1 MVNKNKIGAIIIL
14 GGIALLG
21 YYYFKKNKP
30 TIAKVQLKGLEELSN
45 YYKSG
50 GDKEDTK
57 INVSYEVK
65 PITNS
70 FQSVLG
76 GSSIFLDPSFT
87 KELQNSEN
95 ERREN
100 MALYGTPNNPN
111 KPINN
116 SNSMFPDLQNLF
128 NVGKI
133 TLSEEANNNLNQ
145 FSTMKGLENID
156 WSKVKF

>member
-1 MVNKNKIGAIIIL
+1 MGNKNKIGAIIIL
-14 GGIALLG
+14 GGVALLG

-57 INVSYEVK
+57 INVSYEAK
-65 PITNS
+65 PITNH
-70 FQSVLG
+70 FQDSV
-76 GSSIFLDPSFT
+76 GSSPFLDPSYA
-87 KELQNSEN
+87 KELQNAQREIT
-95 ERREN
+95 EN

-111 KPINN
+111 KPINS

-128 NVGKI
+128 DFGKI

-145 FSTMKGLENID
+145 FSTMKTGLENID
-156 WSKVKF
+156 WSKIKF